1 MKHDSNAMNLVLVT
15 GMAGAGKSI
24 ALRGLEDAGYF
35 CVDNLPAELLQSLL
49 DLQRQQ
55 GRQRVAI
62 AIDARSVASLP
73 ALAGILQDL
82 RSSGVALQQLFLDAS
97 DEVLV
102 RRFSETRRRH
112 PLAGQGG
119 QANPANDTADM
130 GVLQAI
136 AAERQLLQSVR
147 DEAYTH
153 VVDTSHWRS
162 AQLLTYIKQLIS
174 SGQDSLAVVLQSFGF
189 KHGLPL
195 DANFVFDVRMLP
207 NPFYEAALR
216 PLTGCDA
223 PVAAYLAEHDS
234 VTAMQTQI
242 LAFLQA
248 WLPAM
253 AAEHRSYVNVA
264 IGCTGGQHRSVYLV
278 EQLQAALQAEWTVI
292 KRHRELHDIPASAA

>member
-1 MKHDSNAMNLVLVT
+1 MNSSMNLVLVT

-35 CVDNLPAELLQSLL
+35 CVDNLPAELLQNLL

-73 ALAGILQDL
+73 ALSGILQNL
-82 RSSGVALQQLFLDAS
+82 QAAGVALQQIFLDAS

-112 PLAGQGG
+112 PLAGSH
-119 QANPANDTADM
+119 ADA
-130 GVLQAI
+130 GDLSVLQAI

-153 VVDTSHWRS
+153 VVDTSHWRT
-162 AQLLTYIKQLIS
+162 AQLLGYIKQLIS
-174 SGQDSLAVVLQSFGF
+174 SGQEGLTVVLQSFGF

-207 NPFYEAALR
+207 NPFYEANLR

-223 PVAAYLAEHDS
+223 PVAQYLAEHDS
-234 VTAMQTQI
+234 VRAMQKGI
-242 LAFLQA
+242 LDFLQA

-278 EQLQAALQAEWTVI
+278 EQLQAALQAQWTVV
-292 KRHRELHDIPASAA
+292 KRHRELLG

>member
-1 MKHDSNAMNLVLVT
+1 MNTSAKMRLVLVT

-35 CVDNLPAELLQSLL
+35 CVDNLPAELLQ
-49 DLQRQQ
+49 DLIALQSQQ
-55 GRQRVAI
+55 GRQRIAI
-62 AIDARSVASLP
+62 AIDARSLQSLP
-73 ALAGILQDL
+73 TLAGVLQNL
-82 RSSGVALQQLFLDAS
+82 RNEGVLLQQLFLDAS

-112 PLAGQGG
+112 PLSGSHL
-119 QANPANDTADM
+119 DM
-130 GVLQAI
+130 GDMSVLQAI
-136 AAERQLLQSVR
+136 GAERLLLQGVR

-153 VVDTSHWRS
+153 VLDTSHLRT
-162 AQLLTYIKQLIS
+162 AQLLDHIKQLIS
-174 SGQDSLAVVLQSFGF
+174 REQGSLTVVLQSFGF

-223 PVAAYLAEHDS
+223 PVAQYLAEHES
-234 VTAMQTQI
+234 VRAMQAQI
-242 LAFLQA
+242 LAFLCA

-278 EQLQAALQAEWTVI
+278 EQLQLALAADWPVI
-292 KRHRELHDIPASAA
+292 KRHREGSR

>member
-1 MKHDSNAMNLVLVT
+1 MKNTSTLDLVLVT

-55 GRQRVAI
+55 GRRRVAI
-62 AIDARSVASLP
+62 AIDARSTASLP
-73 ALAGILQDL
+73 ALSGILQSL

-112 PLAGQGG
+112 PLAGG
-119 QANPANDTADM
+119 QDDNSQR

-136 AAERQLLQSVR
+136 AAERQLLQRMR

-162 AQLLTYIKQLIS
+162 AQLLTYIKQLI
-174 SGQDSLAVVLQSFGF
+174 GNEAEDLVLVLQSFGF

-223 PVAAYLAEHDS
+223 PVAQYLAEHDS
-234 VTAMQTQI
+234 VVAMQTQI

-253 AAEHRSYVNVA
+253 SAEHRSYVNVA

-278 EQLQAALQAEWTVI
+278 EQLQAALQADWTVI
-292 KRHRELHDIPASAA
+292 KRHRELDQRPA

>member
-1 MKHDSNAMNLVLVT
+1 MKNTSTLDLVLVT

-55 GRQRVAI
+55 GRRRVAI
-62 AIDARSVASLP
+62 AIDARSTASLP
-73 ALAGILQDL
+73 ALSGILQSL

-112 PLAGQGG
+112 PLAGG
-119 QANPANDTADM
+119 QDDNSQR

-136 AAERQLLQSVR
+136 AAERQLLQRMR

-162 AQLLTYIKQLIS
+162 AQLLTYIKQLI
-174 SGQDSLAVVLQSFGF
+174 GNEAEDLVLVLQSFGF

-234 VTAMQTQI
+234 VVAMQTQI

-253 AAEHRSYVNVA
+253 SAEHRSYVNVA

>member
-1 MKHDSNAMNLVLVT
+1 MSSSTMHLVLVT

-35 CVDNLPAELLQSLL
+35 CVDNLPAELLQNLL

-73 ALAGILQDL
+73 ALLGILRNL
-82 RSSGVALQQLFLDAS
+82 RSSGVALQQFFLDAS
-97 DEVLV
+97 NEVLV
-102 RRFSETRRRH
+102 CRFSETRRRH
-112 PLAGQGG
+112 PLSGSHVDAG
-119 QANPANDTADM
+119 DM
-130 GVLQAI
+130 SVLQAI
-136 AAERQLLQSVR
+136 VAERQLLQSVR

-153 VVDTSHWRS
+153 VIDTSHWRT
-162 AQLLTYIKQLIS
+162 AQLLAHIKELIS
-174 SGQDSLAVVLQSFGF
+174 SGQESLTVVLQSFGF

-207 NPFYEAALR
+207 NPFYEAHLR
-216 PLTGCDA
+216 PLSGCDA
-223 PVAAYLAEHDS
+223 PVAQYLAEHGS
-234 VTAMQTQI
+234 VQRMQAQI

-248 WLPAM
+248 WLPDM
-253 AAEHRSYVNVA
+253 SAEHRSYVNVA

-278 EQLQAALQAEWTVI
+278 EQLQALLQQDWTVI
-292 KRHRELHDIPASAA
+292 KRHREIQR

>member
-1 MKHDSNAMNLVLVT
+1 MSTTMNLVLVT

-55 GRQRVAI
+55 GRRRVAI

-73 ALAGILQDL
+73 ALSGILHNL
-82 RSSGVALQQLFLDAS
+82 RGSGVVLQQLFLDAS

-112 PLAGQGG
+112 PLSGS
-119 QANPANDTADM
+119 QADVGDM
-130 GVLQAI
+130 SVLQAI

-153 VVDTSHWRS
+153 VVDTSHWRT
-162 AQLLTYIKQLIS
+162 AQLLSYIKQLIS
-174 SGQDSLAVVLQSFGF
+174 SGQDSLTVVLQSFGF

-207 NPFYEAALR
+207 NPFYEAHLR

-223 PVAAYLAEHDS
+223 PVAQYLAEHDS
-234 VTAMQTQI
+234 VLAMQAQI
-242 LAFLQA
+242 LAFLRA

-253 AAEHRSYVNVA
+253 SAEHRSYVNVA

-278 EQLQAALQAEWTVI
+278 EQLQAQLQADWTVI
-292 KRHRELHDIPASAA
+292 KRHREMQVL

>member
-1 MKHDSNAMNLVLVT
+1 MKNTSTLDLVLVT

-55 GRQRVAI
+55 GRRRVAI
-62 AIDARSVASLP
+62 AIDARSTASLP
-73 ALAGILQDL
+73 ALSGILQSL

-112 PLAGQGG
+112 PLAGG
-119 QANPANDTADM
+119 ADDNSQR

-136 AAERQLLQSVR
+136 AAERQLLQRMR

-162 AQLLTYIKQLIS
+162 AQLLTYIKQLI
-174 SGQDSLAVVLQSFGF
+174 GNEAEDLVLVLQSFGF

-223 PVAAYLAEHDS
+223 PVAQYLAEHDS
-234 VTAMQTQI
+234 VVAMQTQI

-253 AAEHRSYVNVA
+253 SAEHRSYVNVA

-278 EQLQAALQAEWTVI
+278 EQLQAALQADWTVI
-292 KRHRELHDIPASAA
+292 KRHRELDQRPA

>member
-1 MKHDSNAMNLVLVT
+1 MNSTMNLVLVT

-35 CVDNLPAELLQSLL
+35 CVDNLPAELLQNLL

-73 ALAGILQDL
+73 ALSGILQSL

-112 PLAGQGG
+112 PLSGSHL
-119 QANPANDTADM
+119 DTGDM
-130 GVLQAI
+130 SVLQAI
-136 AAERQLLQSVR
+136 AAERTLLQAMR
-147 DEAYTH
+147 DEDYTH
-153 VVDTSHWRS
+153 VIDTSHLRT
-162 AQLLTYIKQLIS
+162 AQLLAHIKQLIAREQGGLS
-174 SGQDSLAVVLQSFGF
+174 VVLQSFGF

-207 NPFYEAALR
+207 NPFYEVDLR

-223 PVAAYLAEHDS
+223 PVAQYLAEHAS
-234 VTAMQTQI
+234 VQQMQAHI
-242 LAFLQA
+242 LAFLQP

-278 EQLQAALQAEWTVI
+278 EQLQAALGQDWTVI
-292 KRHRELHDIPASAA
+292 KRHRELR

>member
-1 MKHDSNAMNLVLVT
+1 MNPMNLVLVT

-35 CVDNLPAELLQSLL
+35 CVDNLPPELLQELIA
-49 DLQRQQ
+49 LQRQR
-55 GRQRVAI
+55 GTERMAV

-73 ALAGILQDL
+73 ALAGILQSL
-82 RSSGVALQQLFLDAS
+82 RSTGVALQQLFLDAS

-112 PLAGQGG
+112 PLSGSHLDAG
-119 QANPANDTADM
+119 DM
-130 GVLQAI
+130 SVLQAI
-136 AAERQLLQSVR
+136 AAERALLQTMR
-147 DEAYTH
+147 DESYTY
-153 VVDTSHWRS
+153 VIDTSHLRT
-162 AQLLTYIKQLIS
+162 AQLLAHIKQLIARE
-174 SGQDSLAVVLQSFGF
+174 QDGLSVVLQSFGF

-207 NPFYEAALR
+207 NPFYEPNLR

-223 PVAAYLAEHDS
+223 PVAQYLAEHDS
-234 VTAMQTQI
+234 VQAMQTHI
-242 LAFLQA
+242 LQFLRP

-278 EQLQAALQAEWTVI
+278 EQLQLALAADWPVI
-292 KRHRELHDIPASAA
+292 KRHREGSR

>member
-1 MKHDSNAMNLVLVT
+1 MNTAMNLVLVT

-35 CVDNLPAELLQSLL
+35 CVDNLPAELLQNLL

-55 GRQRVAI
+55 GRRRVAI

-73 ALAGILQDL
+73 ALSGILQSL

-112 PLAGQGG
+112 PLSGSHV
-119 QANPANDTADM
+119 DTGDM
-130 GVLQAI
+130 SVLQAI
-136 AAERQLLQSVR
+136 AAERTLLQSMR

-153 VVDTSHWRS
+153 VVDTSHWRT
-162 AQLLTYIKQLIS
+162 AQLLGYIKQLIS
-174 SGQDSLAVVLQSFGF
+174 SGQDSLTVVLQSFGF

-207 NPFYEAALR
+207 NPFYEPNLR

-223 PVAAYLAEHDS
+223 PVAQYLAEHDS
-234 VTAMQTQI
+234 VQAMQAQV
-242 LAFLQA
+242 LAFLRA

-253 AAEHRSYVNVA
+253 SAEHRSYVNVA

-278 EQLQAALQAEWTVI
+278 EQLQAALGQDWTVI
-292 KRHRELHDIPASAA
+292 KRHRELQH